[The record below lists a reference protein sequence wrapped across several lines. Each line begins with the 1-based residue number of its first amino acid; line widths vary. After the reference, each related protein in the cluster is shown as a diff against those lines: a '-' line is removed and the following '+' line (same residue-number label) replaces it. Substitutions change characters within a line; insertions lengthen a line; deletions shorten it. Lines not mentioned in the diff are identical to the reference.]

1 MKTGVFFHEIFARHS
16 WPVVGN
22 RFKNFPKAMERELQ
36 LEKVDLFKPEK
47 VSEELLLK
55 VHSREH
61 LDRVKE
67 RWYYEGAA
75 ISVGGC
81 IEASELVYDG
91 KIENALVFNV
101 AAGHHARHENAWGGT
116 YLSCTGPSIAD
127 LREKVRTGKKLRF
140 AIIDTDSH
148 HGDGT
153 RSIFRWDKDVLH
165 ICFCSNSKM
174 EDETKID
181 VDVGFQTTDEAYL
194 RKVEEELPR
203 IKAFHPEMIF
213 HILGYDTC
221 EGDYGDRGLTKDFF
235 LKLVELV
242 RSCSIEACGGR
253 YVIIIMGGSRGD
265 IAEYIFPRMI
275 RILAK

>member
-67 RWYYEGAA
+67 RWYYKGAA

-127 LREKVRTGKKLRF
+127 LREKVLRNRRFLGYHNEVVRTGKKLRF

-153 RSIFRWDKDVLH
+153 RSILRWDKDVLH

-181 VDVGFQTTDEAYL
+181 VD
-194 RKVEEELPR
+194 
-203 IKAFHPEMIF
+203 
-213 HILGYDTC
+213 
-221 EGDYGDRGLTKDFF
+221 F